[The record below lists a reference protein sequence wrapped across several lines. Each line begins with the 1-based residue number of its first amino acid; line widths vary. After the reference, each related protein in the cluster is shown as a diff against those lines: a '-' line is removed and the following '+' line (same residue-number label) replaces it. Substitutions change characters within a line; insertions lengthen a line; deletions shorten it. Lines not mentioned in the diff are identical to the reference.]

1 MISLFPSL
9 VDGDFLG
16 LPIFS
21 LSSCALFPLYH
32 ISSVFTENFAQARVV
47 VGLPGRP
54 VAGIV
59 IDVHVGLVQV
69 RVILPRQLSQLIVGI
84 PDGPGGRRILV
95 SDSGDVPDGV
105 IDIGVPG
112 GGVTYNRFTGT
123 DQAGGAS
130 GADLLVLITHRL
142 GEACIFIRRGGFL
155 RQAVHAVVPVRYGRP
170 VVQTATENLQL
181 GQRTDAASV
190 SAGSAV
196 VIRIPVAHSSIV
208 VRFAVLH
215 ESAILLFSPI
225 CDQCPIAFHS
235 HIVYTASMLSHFIV
249 MLIISDP
256 PYIVG
261 GIIINFRSV
270 SKTFEIVKFIF

>member
-1 MISLFPSL
+1 MVFPFFSS
-9 VDGDFLG
+9 FLCS
-16 LPIFS
+16 LPII
-21 LSSCALFPLYH
+21 PLYH

-155 RQAVHAVVPVRYGRP
+155 RQAVHAVVPVDMVAPWCRP
-170 VVQTATENLQL
+170 PPKISS
-181 GQRTDAASV
+181 SV
-190 SAGSAV
+190 SAPTPLPSLPEA
-196 VIRIPVAHSSIV
+196 
-208 VRFAVLH
+208 
-215 ESAILLFSPI
+215 LLSY
-225 CDQCPIAFHS
+225 
-235 HIVYTASMLSHFIV
+235 VY
-249 MLIISDP
+249 P
-256 PYIVG
+256 
-261 GIIINFRSV
+261 
-270 SKTFEIVKFIF
+270 